1 MCEVRGSRALGISA
15 RKVNIEAY
23 TQKHDLIYHLVGH
36 MWEWPLL
43 SDDCMM
49 SGTAYVWWHYCVFLI
64 ATKEEKDSHTS
75 RSAKKRKK
83 KKAVNTFLH

>member
-36 MWEWPLL
+36 MWEWP
-43 SDDCMM
+43 MM

>member
-1 MCEVRGSRALGISA
+1 MCEVRGCRALRISTIN
-15 RKVNIEAY
+15 VNIEAY

-36 MWEWPLL
+36 MWEWPLF

-49 SGTAYVWWHYCVFLI
+49 SGTAYVGWLYCAFLI

-75 RSAKKRKK
+75 RSAR